1 MRTSLRVRSLLHVL
15 HRACADM
22 RLHAAFERAVLASKS
37 YLIALGLVEGFLSVD
52 EAAKA
57 AHVEVQ
63 SQIDRWG
70 EVEDSECA
78 HIVARLRA
86 LTISR
91 RQPTT
96 STTETF
102 AFA

>member
-1 MRTSLRVRSLLHVL
+1 MQTLTRSRHT
-15 HRACADM
+15 
-22 RLHAAFERAVLASKS
+22 AFERAVLAGKS

-70 EVEDSECA
+70 EVEDSESGVDQFGVVRTRWESCL
-78 HIVARLRA
+78 ID
-86 LTISR
+86 
-91 RQPTT
+91 PWT
-96 STTETF
+96 SS
-102 AFA
+102 